1 MTQDATTPRHSGPL
15 AIDLLG
21 VPLRNPILLAAGT
34 AGYLDEMADAVDLST
49 VGGVVTK
56 SITARPRPGNKTWRI
71 LDSRAG
77 MLNAIGLANVG
88 VEHYGEHIVPRAA
101 SLPCAVV
108 GSIAGFSID
117 DYIKVAAMFDDAPG
131 VPIVEMNVSC
141 PNVHGGTVF
150 GHDAAKLREL
160 VAAVRPVLANT
171 KMLVKLA
178 PDAPDIVAT
187 ARVSVESGADG
198 LTISNTMP
206 AMAIDVD
213 TRRPRLAATTGGLSG
228 PAIHPIAVRLIH
240 LVYRAVAKPAGV
252 PIVGAGGVLTW
263 EDAAEFILAGASA
276 VEMGTALFADP
287 KSPRK
292 VARGLEKWV
301 ARQGCASITELVG
314 AVDLTPQ
321 NEGSH

>member
-88 VEHYGEHIVPRAA
+88 VEHYGEHIVPRAG